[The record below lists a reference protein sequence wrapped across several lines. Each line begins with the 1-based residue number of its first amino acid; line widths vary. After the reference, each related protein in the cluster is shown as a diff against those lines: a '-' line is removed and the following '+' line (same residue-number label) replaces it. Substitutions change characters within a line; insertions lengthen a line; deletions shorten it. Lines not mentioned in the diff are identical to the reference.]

1 MKIFDIIKAAGYS
14 VDGIAISDDGTVTFS
29 PDYPADPA
37 AVRALVTAQWDAAK
51 LGDAVAAKTNELRA
65 ACDAAFAPYAKEYGL
80 VEMVSWETQLR
91 EANAWTADHEA
102 VTPWIDAACA
112 ARGMSKADFVA
123 RVLAK
128 PAPWA
133 AISGAI
139 VGKRLALQDQV
150 EAIAAGDGTDAEKI
164 AAIEAVRWLG

>member
-14 VDGIAISDDGTVTFS
+14 TDGIAISGDGTVTFS

-37 AVRALVTAQWDAAK
+37 AVRALVTAQWDAAR
-51 LGDAVAAKTNELRA
+51 LEDSVAAKTSELRA

-102 VTPWIDAACA
+102 VTPWLDAACA
-112 ARGMSKADFVA
+112 TRGMSKTDFVA
-123 RVLAK
+123 RILAK

-139 VGKRLALQDQV
+139 IGKRLALQDQV
-150 EAIAAGDGTDAEKI
+150 EAIAAGEGTDAEKI
-164 AAIEAVRWLG
+164 AAIEAVKWLG